1 MKKHLNIISIMDTW
15 CFSGTIMFLLSKKRK
30 RIRPING
37 SHLENA
43 GFTLLE
49 LVMVLVVAGIVGVVV
64 VTRFM
69 DTSVD
74 LAVKTDVIKTHLRY
88 AQTRAMSS
96 TVIWGVEFQGTT
108 YSLFR
113 NGSASDT
120 VYFPGEDSIT
130 LDLPS
135 GVTFGSPTYVSFDS
149 WGKPFN
155 NASGTTVHPGG
166 QIGDLSI
173 TLTENTG
180 FIE

>member
-1 MKKHLNIISIMDTW
+1 MKKQANILGLASTGCLLGSMIP
-15 CFSGTIMFLLSKKRK
+15 FLLKRSKPFRSIKK
-30 RIRPING
+30 SIPKK
-37 SHLENA
+37 A

-49 LVMVLVVAGIVGVVV
+49 VVMVLVIAGIVGVVV

-74 LAVKTDVIKTHLRY
+74 LAVQTDVIKTHLRY

-96 TVIWGVEFQGTT
+96 NAIWGVNFQGTT

-113 NGSASDT
+113 NGSTSDT

-130 LDLPS
+130 LNLPS
-135 GVTFGSPTYVSFDS
+135 GTSAAEIVSFDS
-149 WGKPFN
+149 WGKPYN

-173 TLTENTG
+173 TLTANTG